1 MPSEFDVESFIVS
14 SFRSVWALDLVRI
27 LLADTEKGFS
37 PDELVRQL
45 RASDAVVQQCVGAL
59 SSAGLVV
66 IEHDRIRLHI
76 ANDQARELLK
86 AAVELYRKRPDR
98 VRRLI
103 IAAASP
109 GLTAFADAF
118 RLRKD

>member
-1 MPSEFDVESFIVS
+1 MPNEFDVESFIVGN
-14 SFRSVWALDLVRI
+14 FRSVWAIELVRT
-27 LLADTEKGFS
+27 LLADAETGFS
-37 PDELVRQL
+37 PDELVKQL
-45 RASDAVVQQCVGAL
+45 RASNAVVQQSVGAL
-59 SSAGLVV
+59 SAVGLVV
-66 IEHDRIRLHI
+66 VENDRVRLHI
-76 ANDQARELLK
+76 RNDQARELLE

-103 IAAASP
+103 IAASSP

>member
-1 MPSEFDVESFIVS
+1 MPSEFEVESFIVS
-14 SFRSVWALDLVRI
+14 NFRSVWALDLVRI
-27 LLADTEKGFS
+27 LSANAEQGIS
-37 PDELVRQL
+37 PDELVKQL
-45 RASDAVVQQCVGAL
+45 RASTAVVQQCVGAL
-59 SSAGLVV
+59 SSVGLVV
-66 IEHDRIRLHI
+66 VDQGRIRLHLR
-76 ANDQARELLK
+76 DGQSKELLE
-86 AAVELYRKRPDR
+86 AAAELYRKRPDR

>member
-1 MPSEFDVESFIVS
+1 MPNEFDVESFIVGN
-14 SFRSVWALDLVRI
+14 FRSVWAIELVRK
-27 LLADTEKGFS
+27 LLADAETGFS
-37 PDELVRQL
+37 PDELVKQL
-45 RASDAVVQQCVGAL
+45 RASNAVVQQSVGAL
-59 SSAGLVV
+59 SSVGLVV
-66 IEHDRIRLHI
+66 VENDRVRLHI
-76 ANDQARELLK
+76 RNDQARELLE

-103 IAAASP
+103 IAASSP

>member
-1 MPSEFDVESFIVS
+1 MPNEFDVESFIVGN
-14 SFRSVWALDLVRI
+14 FRSIWALDLVRI
-27 LLADTEKGFS
+27 LMADAETGFS
-37 PDELVRQL
+37 PDELVKQL
-45 RASDAVVQQCVGAL
+45 RASNAVVQQSVGAL
-59 SSAGLVV
+59 SSVGLVIV
-66 IEHDRIRLHI
+66 EKGRIRLHI
-76 ANDQARELLK
+76 QNDQARELLE
-86 AAVELYRKRPDR
+86 AAVELYRRRPDR

>member
-1 MPSEFDVESFIVS
+1 MPSEFEVESFIVGN
-14 SFRSVWALDLVRI
+14 FRSVWALDLVRV
-27 LLADTEKGFS
+27 LLADAEQGLS
-37 PDELVRQL
+37 PDELVKQL
-45 RASDAVVQQCVGAL
+45 RASTAVVQQSVGAL

-66 IEHDRIRLHI
+66 VEQGRIRLHLRD
-76 ANDQARELLK
+76 DQARERLE
-86 AAVELYRKRPDR
+86 AAVEFYRKRPDR

-109 GLTAFADAF
+109 GLTAFANAF